1 MDINQLLNELKETYS
16 FSNVTYT
23 QTPGE
28 AMTNFVFCLT
38 QDQITR
44 FIEKA
49 GRLNSIV
56 ESCANMISICEP
68 GLKDT
73 LMATT
78 IRCMGANELH
88 IRTCESMIKM
98 LIQSL
103 FD

>member
-1 MDINQLLNELKETYS
+1 MDINQLLNQLKETYS

-23 QTPGE
+23 QT
-28 AMTNFVFCLT
+28 
-38 QDQITR
+38 QITH

-49 GRLNSIV
+49 GRLTSIV

-68 GLKDT
+68 DLKDT

-88 IRTCESMIKM
+88 IRTCDSMIKM

>member
-16 FSNVTYT
+16 FSNAAYT

-28 AMTNFVFCLT
+28 TMTDFVFCLT
-38 QDQITR
+38 QDQITQ
-44 FIEKA
+44 FIQKA
-49 GRLNSIV
+49 GRLTSIV

-78 IRCMGANELH
+78 IRCMGTNELH
-88 IRTCESMIKM
+88 IRTCDSMIKM

>member
-16 FSNVTYT
+16 FSNATYT

-28 AMTNFVFCLT
+28 TMTDFVFCL
-38 QDQITR
+38 DQITR
-44 FIEKA
+44 FIQKA
-49 GRLNSIV
+49 SRLTSIV

-88 IRTCESMIKM
+88 IRTCDSMIKM

>member
-16 FSNVTYT
+16 FSNVTCS
-23 QTPGE
+23 QTPGDD
-28 AMTNFVFCLT
+28 MTDFVFFLT

-68 GLKDT
+68 ELKDT
-73 LMATT
+73 LMATA
-78 IRCMGANELH
+78 IRCIGANELH
-88 IRTCESMIKM
+88 IRTCDSMIRM